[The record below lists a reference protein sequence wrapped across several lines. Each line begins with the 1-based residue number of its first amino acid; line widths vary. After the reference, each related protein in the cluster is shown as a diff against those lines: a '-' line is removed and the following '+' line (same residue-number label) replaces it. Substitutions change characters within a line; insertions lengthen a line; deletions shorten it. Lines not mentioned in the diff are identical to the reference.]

1 MTQKLT
7 DELRNSAGLKI
18 LLPGVE
24 EIIEELGES
33 TIKLADGREYKHKI
47 LFVKGAYGYA
57 IAQYCDDCQAEDEN
71 DFMTA
76 TIVWLG
82 YSVSFLVRPGR
93 KIVSFTD
100 HKEMFEAILQEKYDE
115 FYDFDEVH
123 ALEYDDPP
131 IEDQVCP
138 HGFAIDEDCDPE
150 SRRGVET
157 CEVSCPFGRI
167 R

>member
-1 MTQKLT
+1 MTQKVI

-24 EIIEELGES
+24 EIIEELGELR
-33 TIKLADGREYKHKI
+33 IKLGDGKEYRFKN
-47 LFVKGAYGYA
+47 LFIRGAYGYA
-57 IAQYCDDCQAEDEN
+57 IAQYCDDCQAKDKY

-82 YSVSFLVRPGR
+82 TDVSFETRPRR
-93 KIVSFTD
+93 KVLTFID
-100 HKEMFEAILQEKYDE
+100 NKELMESILQEKYDE

-138 HGFAIDEDCDPE
+138 HGYTIEEDCRPDL
-150 SRRGVET
+150 RRGIES